1 MAKSKRKTSQD
12 HEMGDVYA
20 DGATTMSARPTHGSK
35 KLSPLS
41 VRVIVVGVLVLLGV
55 VWLYRSGRIVVA
67 VANGKPL
74 FRWQLDRVLV
84 SRFGQQTLESM
95 ITEELIL
102 DAAKKQGTMIT
113 KEEVDAKINEV
124 VKGLGENVNL
134 DELLRYQGMTRE
146 DFEHQIRLQLTVEKI
161 LSRDITVDEKEI
173 DAFVKENKASLVATE
188 AAAQR
193 EEARV
198 AIRSQKV
205 SEKIQP
211 WLGELKSNASIKK
224 LLQ

>member
-35 KLSPLS
+35 KLSPFS
-41 VRVIVVGVLVLLGV
+41 VRVIVIGVLVLLGV

-134 DELLRYQGMTRE
+134 DELLRYQGMTRA

-188 AAAQR
+188 ASAQR